1 MKKIFAVL
9 AMVFAVFV
17 LTAEE
22 KVLLDPQS
30 TASIGDENISYVE
43 NFTIGSTSGYFT
55 DGNLKIL
62 PPTEDG
68 FRVLAI
74 DVPRSDVSSYDLIPA
89 YPSFLNE
96 GTDGAGAISNAG
108 AIKKVEVEVM
118 FNRPYDEVMLLYST
132 SPNGPVKTIK
142 LIPEDGKA
150 IETMV
155 PIKMVS
161 ADLNYNDNVKTREI
175 KADPALGGDATGI
188 YFRGYRIR
196 VNPAYGVNEYS
207 PWSIVYFKQTKVIY
221 DLRFTP
227 EQWEMREKLKE
238 EWKIDDGSGAA
249 KTKAINE
256 ITYRKKLEA
265 IEQSKMHV
273 ELKQQ

>member
-43 NFTIGSTSGYFT
+43 NFTIGSTSGYFA

-96 GTDGAGAISNAG
+96 GTEGAGAISNAG

-132 SPNGPVKTIK
+132 SPNGPVKSIK

-161 ADLNYNDNVKTREI
+161 VDLNYNDNVKTREI

-207 PWSIVYFKQTKVIY
+207 PWSIVYFKQTKVTY

-249 KTKAINE
+249 KVKAINE

-265 IEQSKMHV
+265 IEQAKMHV
-273 ELKQQ
+273 ELKQ

>member
-43 NFTIGSTSGYFT
+43 NFTIGSTSGYFA

-96 GTDGAGAISNAG
+96 GTEGAGAISNAG

-132 SPNGPVKTIK
+132 SPNGPVKSIK

-161 ADLNYNDNVKTREI
+161 VDLNYNDDVKTREI

-249 KTKAINE
+249 KVKAINE

-265 IEQSKMHV
+265 IEQAKMHV
-273 ELKQQ
+273 ELKQ

>member
-1 MKKIFAVL
+1 MKKIFAIL

-55 DGNLKIL
+55 DNNLKIL

-96 GTDGAGAISNAG
+96 GTEGAGVISNAG

-132 SPNGPVKTIK
+132 APNGPVKAIK

-161 ADLNYNDNVKTREI
+161 VDLNYNDNVKTREI

-249 KTKAINE
+249 KVKAINE

-265 IEQSKMHV
+265 IEQAKMHV
-273 ELKQQ
+273 ELKQ

>member
-43 NFTIGSTSGYFT
+43 NFTIGSTSGYFA

-96 GTDGAGAISNAG
+96 GTEGAGAISNAG

-132 SPNGPVKTIK
+132 SPNGPVKSIK
-142 LIPEDGKA
+142 LIPEEGKA

-161 ADLNYNDNVKTREI
+161 VDLNYNDDVKTREI

-249 KTKAINE
+249 KVKAINE

-265 IEQSKMHV
+265 IEQAKMHV
-273 ELKQQ
+273 ELKQ